1 MDKLGRRSVLRGAV
15 GGAAVTVGLPILDR
29 FLNGNGTA
37 FAKTGAALPVCF
49 GHYYQGLGLNPG
61 LWIPEKIGANYEN
74 NVQLKVFDRF
84 RDRMNLFSGMRY
96 FLDGRPHETH
106 TSTVQI
112 ASTGAVFDSGRIG
125 PSLDSNIA
133 DVIGNKTRFRSIE
146 VSPQGSRQSWSRRS
160 ATSINPSEPSPAS
173 LYMRVF
179 GPEFK
184 DPNAAEF
191 TPDPMVMARRSV
203 LSAVT
208 EQRQDVMR
216 QLDAAD
222 RIRLDEFFTSIRE
235 IEQRLDLELQQPA
248 PLEACDIPVRPE
260 EEKPSSVIDSV
271 MHNGKIFAH
280 LLAYAMACGQTRV
293 FNVANS
299 GFWRE
304 AGETY
309 NWHTATH
316 EEAVDESLGYQKK
329 VYWFISKSNELF
341 AEFLS
346 VLDSVREGPGT
357 LLDRTLVVWQS
368 DHGDARTHSI
378 ENVPVMTA
386 GGGAGLI
393 KTGIHVAAPGDP
405 CTRVGLTVQQALG
418 VPISAWGDR
427 SNETSRTI
435 TDIL

>member
-1 MDKLGRRSVLRGAV
+1 ML
-15 GGAAVTVGLPILDR
+15 
-29 FLNGNGTA
+29 LN
-37 FAKTGAALPVCF
+37 
-49 GHYYQGLGLNPG
+49 
-61 LWIPEKIGANYEN
+61 
-74 NVQLKVFDRF
+74 
-84 RDRMNLFSGMRY
+84 
-96 FLDGRPHETH
+96 
-106 TSTVQI
+106 
-112 ASTGAVFDSGRIG
+112 
-125 PSLDSNIA
+125 
-133 DVIGNKTRFRSIE
+133 
-146 VSPQGSRQSWSRRS
+146 SR
-160 ATSINPSEPSPAS
+160 
-173 LYMRVF
+173 
-179 GPEFK
+179 
-184 DPNAAEF
+184 
-191 TPDPMVMARRSV
+191 PDPMVMARRSV

-248 PLEACDIPVRPE
+248 PLEACNIPVRSE

-271 MHNGKIFAH
+271 LHNGKIFAH
-280 LLAYAMACGQTRV
+280 LLAYAMACDQTRV
-293 FNVANS
+293 FNVTNS

-316 EEAVDESLGYQKK
+316 EEAVDQSLGYQKK
-329 VYWFISKSNELF
+329 VFWFLSKANGMF

-346 VLDSVREGPGT
+346 ALDSVREGRGT

-378 ENVPVMTA
+378 ENVPIMTA
-386 GGGAGLI
+386 GGAAGLI

-418 VPISAWGDR
+418 VPIGAWGDR

-435 TDIL
+435 TEII